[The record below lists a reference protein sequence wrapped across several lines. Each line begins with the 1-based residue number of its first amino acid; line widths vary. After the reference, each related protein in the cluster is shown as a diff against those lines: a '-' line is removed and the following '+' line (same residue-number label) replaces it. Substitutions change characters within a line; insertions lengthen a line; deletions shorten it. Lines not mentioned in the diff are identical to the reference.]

1 MATNPNA
8 QLAKL
13 AISIV
18 SVAALAGVAGR
29 FASGKAAPQ
38 AADETM
44 VTPPAADS
52 TAVAAAPTPAPARGK
67 QRTEFKRKHD
77 DDHDDHDDHEEDED
91 DDDWWEHSLRD
102 KLSFLA
108 PSAPSSSSGN
118 TTAPSSSQG
127 NVKKVRTRH
136 S

>member
-18 SVAALAGVAGR
+18 SVAALAGVSGR
-29 FASGKAAPQ
+29 FASGKAAPEV
-38 AADETM
+38 ADQLTT
-44 VTPPAADS
+44 TPPAADS
-52 TAVAAAPTPAPARGK
+52 TAVAAAPTPAPAQGK
-67 QRTEFKRKHD
+67 QRSEFKRKHD
-77 DDHDDHDDHEEDED
+77 DDDHDEHEEEED
-91 DDDWWEHSLRD
+91 DDEWWEHGLRG

-108 PSAPSSSSGN
+108 P
-118 TTAPSSSQG
+118 TAPSSSQG
-127 NVKKVRTRH
+127 NVKKVRTRR